1 MWNSAYQ
8 YLLLNRSWAGMMIIL
23 LLRYTTYNTMNT
35 IHIVLPGH
43 YGQEHYFSDTILFL
57 QYL

>member
-1 MWNSAYQ
+1 
-8 YLLLNRSWAGMMIIL
+8 MMIIL
-23 LLRYTTYNTMNT
+23 LLRYTTYNTINT

-43 YGQEHYFSDTILFL
+43 YGQDHYFSDTILFL